1 MERERLRE
9 SLRYLERLALRHRRR
24 RQHLQRIE
32 MVGPMGEQ
40 AKL

>member
-9 SLRYLERLALRHRRR
+9 SLRYLERLALRHRR
-24 RQHLQRIE
+24 QHLQRIE